1 MSRPAILLVDASRP
15 ARYPLRLLL
24 QEHGAEVR
32 TADSAEQALAL
43 IRTAAPDA
51 VFAARILPGM
61 NGLELLE
68 ILKSDAATR
77 ALPIVICC
85 PDGDWPLRDIALQRG
100 AMAVLGRDQLQ
111 RQLPEIMRRIAMTPA
126 PGAKAHPRRPQ
137 PSPARPDTPL
147 PAAASSAAM
156 AFAQETPAPQHGR
169 RRFWN
174 RHEHW
179 RALRA
184 MLRVPAL
191 PAGALAFS
199 AVFAGIGLVLLTLLL
214 AA

>member
-1 MSRPAILLVDASRP
+1 
-15 ARYPLRLLL
+15 
-24 QEHGAEVR
+24 
-32 TADSAEQALAL
+32 
-43 IRTAAPDA
+43 
-51 VFAARILPGM
+51 
-61 NGLELLE
+61 
-68 ILKSDAATR
+68 
-77 ALPIVICC
+77 
-85 PDGDWPLRDIALQRG
+85 
-100 AMAVLGRDQLQ
+100 
-111 RQLPEIMRRIAMTPA
+111 
-126 PGAKAHPRRPQ
+126 
-137 PSPARPDTPL
+137 
-147 PAAASSAAM
+147 M

-169 RRFWN
+169 RQFWN

>member
-24 QEHGAEVR
+24 QEQGAEVR

-43 IRTAAPDA
+43 IRASAPDA

-77 ALPIVICC
+77 TLPIIICC

-100 AMAVLGRDQLQ
+100 AMAVLGRDQMQ
-111 RQLPEIMRRIAMTPA
+111 QQLPEIMRRIAMAPA
-126 PGAKAHPRRPQ
+126 AGPKTTDRRPR
-137 PSPARPDTPL
+137 PSPARSASPL
-147 PAAASSAAM
+147 PSPTPSPAM
-156 AFAQETPAPQHGR
+156 AFAQMAPARQQGR
-169 RRFWN
+169 RPFWN
-174 RHEHW
+174 RREHW

-184 MLRVPAL
+184 MLRAPAV